1 MEAYLK
7 FGNARIHFD
16 IDQYD
21 HADDGEDFIGGGN
34 ASVSARDWLRVHKR
48 QEFSTYS
55 VEAHEIEH
63 DYKENNQEEVS
74 ISNDD
79 FIVFLNAIAS
89 EPKRTY
95 RISWNGL
102 AYWLWHDTV
111 HAQHD
116 VYGGAVNVNDA
127 SEERTLYEGA
137 KLARQNGTSLE
148 QIVRELVRAENEFAR
163 RFKRPTNAL
172 ERFLHDIDQEELV
185 SK

>member
-7 FGNARIHFD
+7 FGNARIHFN

-21 HADDGEDFIGGGN
+21 HANDSEESFGGGY
-34 ASVSARDWLRVHKR
+34 ASVAARDWLRVYKR
-48 QEFSTYS
+48 QQFDTYS
-55 VEAHEIEH
+55 VDVGEFENMIADAPEI
-63 DYKENNQEEVS
+63 EVS

-79 FIVFLNAIAS
+79 FIVFLDAIS
-89 EPKRTY
+89 REPRRTY

-102 AYWLWHDTV
+102 AYWLWHDTI
-111 HAQHD
+111 HAKHD
-116 VYGGAVNVNDA
+116 VMGGSVNVNDA
-127 SEERTLYEGA
+127 SEDRTLYEGA

-163 RFKRPTNAL
+163 RFKSTTSAL
-172 ERFLHDIDQEELV
+172 ERFLHDIDQEEVV